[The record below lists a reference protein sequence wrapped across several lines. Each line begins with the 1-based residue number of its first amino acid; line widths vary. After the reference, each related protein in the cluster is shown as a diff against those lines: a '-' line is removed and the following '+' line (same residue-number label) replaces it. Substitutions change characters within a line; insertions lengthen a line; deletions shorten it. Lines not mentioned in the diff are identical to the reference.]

1 MELKFSSD
9 FNKFLAYARTRGCR
23 ISSALID
30 KRDSVMNVSGSADAS
45 YLCVSKDDANLIS
58 YLTAERLESMQ
69 ENVVSDFYNPPN
81 PNDRFKG
88 KPLRIIGR
96 LIIDFDATDITDSNK
111 EYFMNIWK
119 EYYAPQQKQE
129 EDRFDLVVKRNIDI
143 NDVYHE
149 DNMWK
154 ESGTL
159 GNSCMKDEDRNRFM
173 DAYSDQGDS
182 VVQVLVL
189 YRYNDDGDKLVAGRA
204 LLWQKVK
211 TDELGTIK
219 FMDRIYTNKSRDEA
233 LFVNWSKENGYYRK
247 EHQSYDYKSSLI
259 SPTNEIHRQVIMS
272 VKLRHDLQEGYNP
285 YWDTFTFYDEDGCM
299 VHNAGCG
306 ELHSEKQFTLPSAY
320 RMTDHCNG
328 GFGDCLNR
336 TQKCE
341 LSNIYYQPSDIVE
354 LFRTDKRRKIVRAY
368 RHNYDV
374 IEVRVYE
381 PHTHGSGVEC
391 VYRYTNDLS
400 KFISCPTTGRWYL
413 KKQVVLANN
422 TLRYKGSCE
431 QFLGLTGKKEWV
443 YKNDIVTCAHSLKRF
458 PKKYSVL
465 FNDGNTW
472 VSMKHAQDYI
482 EMLKA
487 KAVEVEDND
496 YIEMLKAKAVEVENN
511 Q

>member
-1 MELKFSSD
+1 MELQFSSD

-23 ISSALID
+23 ISSALLD
-30 KRDSVMNVSGSADAS
+30 KAESLTMNVSGSVGAS

-69 ENVVSDFYNPPN
+69 ENGVSDFYNPPN

-129 EDRFDLVVKRNIDI
+129 EDRFDLVVKRSIDI

-154 ESGTL
+154 GSGTL
-159 GNSCMKDEDRNRFM
+159 GNSCMKDEDRNHFM

-189 YRYNDDGDKLVAGRA
+189 YRYNDNGDKLVAGRA
-204 LLWQKVK
+204 LLWQKVI

-233 LFVNWSKENGYYRK
+233 LFVNWSKDNGYYRK
-247 EHQSYDYKSSLI
+247 EHQSYEYKSSLI

-272 VKLRHDLQEGYNP
+272 VKLWCELQGGYNP

-299 VHNAGCG
+299 VHNAGCS

-328 GFGDCLNR
+328 GLGDCLDR
-336 TQKCE
+336 TSKCE
-341 LSNIYYQPSDIVE
+341 LSNIYYQPSDVVE
-354 LFRTDKRRKIVRAY
+354 LFRTDKRRKKVRAY
-368 RHNYDV
+368 KYNNSV
-374 IEVRVYE
+374 TSVRMYE
-381 PHTHGSGVEC
+381 PHTVGNDRGW
-391 VYRYTNDLS
+391 VYKYTDDLS
-400 KFISCPTTGRWYL
+400 KFISCPDTGCWYL
-413 KKQVVLANN
+413 KKQVILINN
-422 TLRYKGSCE
+422 TRTGNKTARYKGHCE
-431 QFLGLTGKKEWV
+431 QLLGLTGKKEWF
-443 YKNDIVTCAHSLKRF
+443 YKDDVITCSYSFKRF

-465 FNDGNTW
+465 FDGGTW

-482 EMLKA
+482 EKLKA
-487 KAVEVEDND
+487 IAVEVEDN
-496 YIEMLKAKAVEVENN
+496 